1 MSELDFK
8 KNIADAA
15 VLSNFSIDVTSIS
28 AAGEDSVFLVGTTAK
43 TFKAT
48 SSPGTDP
55 IIVSFTDPAGG
66 LAAADVKLATTQA
79 GLAAAAGGGTL
90 DLGTEIV
97 ITAGNTGHPEIWV
110 QITDTIGAGTHAGL
124 SLSVVPLVATD
135 TV

>member
-1 MSELDFK
+1 LWGIIVSELDFK

-15 VLSNFSIDVTSIS
+15 VLSN
-28 AAGEDSVFLVGTTAK
+28 
-43 TFKAT
+43 
-48 SSPGTDP
+48 
-55 IIVSFTDPAGG
+55 
-66 LAAADVKLATTQA
+66 A

-110 QITDTIGAGTHAGL
+110 QITDTIGAGAHAGL